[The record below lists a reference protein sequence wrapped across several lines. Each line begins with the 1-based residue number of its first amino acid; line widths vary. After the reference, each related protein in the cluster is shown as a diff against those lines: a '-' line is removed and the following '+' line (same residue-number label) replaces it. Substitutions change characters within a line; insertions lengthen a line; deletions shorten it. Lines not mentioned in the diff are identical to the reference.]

1 MLILATWLAHLRIAE
16 KVKERIPEIDIS
28 YLMMGSIAP
37 DSGKPDENC
46 RNYNPSKEVTHFEV
60 SNEEDNCKIDLEA
73 FFDKYLAPSKI
84 FTRSDNTRS
93 FLWGYYFHLIA
104 DSIWVEKYLLP
115 NQKIYDAENHED
127 KDFIDAMREEI
138 YALDFIYLKDSGN
151 DIIENFKKVKP
162 DLIFF
167 NEFESSYIYECQQKI
182 VEYYE
187 KNQYTLDR
195 DYRFYS
201 LEMIEEFIKEA
212 TQKCIEVLL

>member
-37 DSGKPDENC
+37 DSGKPDETY
-46 RNYNPSKEVTHFEV
+46 RNYNPTKEITHFETKK
-60 SNEEDNCKIDLEA
+60 EKDRCRIDLEA
-73 FFDKYLAPSKI
+73 FYEKYLAPSKI
-84 FTRSDNTRS
+84 FTRSDSTRS
-93 FLWGYYFHLIA
+93 FFWGYYFHLIT
-104 DSIWVEKYLLP
+104 DCLWVEKYLLP
-115 NQKIYDAENHED
+115 NQKTYDAENHED
-127 KDFIDAMREEI
+127 KDFISIMREEI
-138 YALDFIYLKDSGN
+138 YALDFLYLQKTGN
-151 DIIENFKKVKP
+151 NIIESFKEIKP

-167 NEFESSYIYECQQKI
+167 NEFEASYIYECQQKI

-201 LEMIEEFIKEA
+201 LDIIEEFINEA
-212 TQKCIEVLL
+212 TQKCIDVLL